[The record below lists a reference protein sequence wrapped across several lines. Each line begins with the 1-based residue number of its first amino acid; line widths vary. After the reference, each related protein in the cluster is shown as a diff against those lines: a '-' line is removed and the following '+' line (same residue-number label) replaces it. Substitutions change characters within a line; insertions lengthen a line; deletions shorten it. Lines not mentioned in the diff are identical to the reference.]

1 MIIDNILKECGSGV
15 SRTYQILQDSD
26 KVFAH
31 DAQDISSNSNNNL
44 LAENMVLEE
53 TNFLKKIQV
62 DVESIL
68 CLLDDAIVAGKQT
81 SKEIANDSLEFYS

>member
-1 MIIDNILKECGSGV
+1 MIIDNILKECGSDV

-26 KVFAH
+26 KGFAH

-62 DVESIL
+62 DHRV
-68 CLLDDAIVAGKQT
+68 
-81 SKEIANDSLEFYS
+81 Y

>member
-1 MIIDNILKECGSGV
+1 MIIDNILKECGSDV

-26 KVFAH
+26 KGFAH

-62 DVESIL
+62 DVESKL
-68 CLLDDAIVAGKQT
+68 CLLDDAIVAGKQA